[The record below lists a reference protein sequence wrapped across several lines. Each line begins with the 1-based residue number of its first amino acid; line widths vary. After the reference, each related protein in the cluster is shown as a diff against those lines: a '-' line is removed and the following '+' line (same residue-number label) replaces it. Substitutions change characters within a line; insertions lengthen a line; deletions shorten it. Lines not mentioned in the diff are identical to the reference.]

1 MTDWSTPHH
10 AGADERI
17 SELTLLYQFS
27 NTLLSTIRLNKLIH
41 LSLSALTAR
50 SSGLFERSMLF
61 LRNEKSAMLQG
72 MLGVTRLFSEELQIV
87 GDQDGL
93 GSRWEISDEVIALQ
107 RSSDFCAQIRATRI
121 EIDCGCP
128 LIKRVMNE
136 RTLCYL
142 DDLVCRH
149 CSTCHFIRRL
159 CDSYFAA
166 VPLIAR
172 NSTIGI
178 IIVDNPESGNEI
190 SRSQLHFL
198 QLFTSQAG
206 MAIENSMLYNRIE
219 DANANLRDA
228 RERLLHGERMA
239 AIGEMTANLA
249 HELKNPIITIGGF
262 AGRLLKALPEETRE
276 HRYADTIVTEV
287 QRLEKMLADT
297 LAFSRKPTICFSEC
311 DAGEIIQDSLSSCA
325 TALEDGN
332 IVVKLANVTG
342 SWPIL
347 GDPYQLKQVF
357 LNLILNACDAMPD
370 GGHLSVSLDKLPG
383 PPSSVRVNIED
394 SGGGVPKD
402 MLAHIFSPF
411 FTTKQHGTGL
421 GLAIANRIVLNHYG
435 IIEASN
441 SGQGAVF
448 RVTFPLAEGNT
459 FPLSGASGAGNDRE
473 GNQKRRLTLPVPA

>member
-1 MTDWSTPHH
+1 MTDWTTTYP

-17 SELTLLYQFS
+17 TELTLLYQFS

-41 LSLSALTAR
+41 LSLTALTAN

-61 LRNEKSAMLQG
+61 LRNEKSAVLQG
-72 MLGVTRLFSEELQIV
+72 MLGVTRQTSETLQIFA
-87 GDQDGL
+87 DQDIL
-93 GSRWEISDEVIALQ
+93 GSRWDISDDAIALQ

-121 EIDCGCP
+121 EIDAGCP

-142 DDLVCRH
+142 DDTNCRN
-149 CSTCHFIRRL
+149 CTPCHFIRRL
-159 CDSYFAA
+159 CGGIFAA
-166 VPLIAR
+166 VPLVAR

-178 IIVDNPESGNEI
+178 IIVDNPESGNKI

-276 HRYADTIVTEV
+276 HHYADTIVTEV

-311 DAGEIIQDSLSSCA
+311 DAGEILQDSVASCA
-325 TALEDGN
+325 TTLEDAN
-332 IVVKLANVTG
+332 IIVDMATDTG
-342 SWPIL
+342 SWPIV
-347 GDPYQLKQVF
+347 GDAYQLKQVF

-370 GGHLSVSLDKLPG
+370 GGHLTFSLGKVSG
-383 PPSSVRVNIED
+383 AHSSVRVGIED
-394 SGGGVPKD
+394 SGGGIPKE
-402 MLAHIFSPF
+402 MLAHIFNPF

-435 IIEASN
+435 TLEVSN
-441 SGQGAVF
+441 TRQGALF
-448 RVTFPLAEGNT
+448 TVTLPLAEDNNLPHIG
-459 FPLSGASGAGNDRE
+459 GARY
-473 GNQKRRLTLPVPA
+473 Q